1 MTQHIPTAGL
11 AVDVAPSTASLT
23 DASFGRRLLSV
34 GPTTVVV
41 AAGLTALE
49 WSVMQLPENA
59 AGTAASIGALA
70 MTVPLVIARR
80 RPVVA
85 VAVLAV
91 AAVMNGLLF
100 GDFTRCAGAVPAVLF
115 AAFAVGAWS
124 RGTQPCA
131 GPASLVGA
139 AARPRR
145 HRGAVPLGPGVARRR
160 GVPGHGSGRRPRGLG
175 GRDRMGRADG
185 PSRAPLTPPPSR
197 EAGAAPNRCGAG
209 PTGSTI
215 TSTKETR
222 P

>member
-11 AVDVAPSTASLT
+11 AVDVVPSTASLA

-124 RGTQPCA
+124 RGRSRGWTS
-131 GPASLVGA
+131 SLVGLLLAVVAILAQYRWDPALHADAGFLAMGPA
-139 AARPRR
+139 AVLVAW
-145 HRGAVPLGPGVARRR
+145 GAGTGWDALMARR
-160 GVPGHGSGRRPRGLG
+160 GRR
-175 GRDRMGRADG
+175 
-185 PSRAPLTPPPSR
+185 
-197 EAGAAPNRCGAG
+197 
-209 PTGSTI
+209 
-215 TSTKETR
+215 
-222 P
+222 